1 MDYDET
7 RVMFPIEEITQ
18 KLEQGLGDFMNSEKF
33 KDYLNTMSKFH
44 HYSVNNTILIAMQR
58 PDATLVAGYEAWQK
72 NFDRHVKRGSKGIKI
87 ISPVKVKKKV
97 WQGNDFDRDDNGE
110 KCLFQRPGET
120 KEQFEKRSA
129 ETVKEVE
136 YTNFMITSVFDVSD
150 TEGKELPAIGVSELN
165 GTVEDYP
172 KLITALESISKVPIE
187 YADIT
192 TGAKGYFSTTDHKI
206 VVQKDMSEVQTL
218 KTLIHEMAHSLLHD
232 KTEEASHGQQDT
244 KSKSTKEV
252 EAESV
257 AYTVCQHFGID
268 TSDYSFGYIASWSQG
283 KDLKALKA
291 SMDTIRKTAS
301 TIISDVNTKVMEEKT
316 MATLDEAAAQ
326 NKTDGQIRI
335 YGPSTPK
342 EEPKQDIE
350 KPRDI
355 QGLKKSILDKLKGNK
370 ETVASHDRPE
380 RRSDRSSGMA
390 I

>member
-7 RVMFPIEEITQ
+7 RVMFPIEEITY
-18 KLEQGLGDFMNSEKF
+18 KLEQGLSDFMNSERF
-33 KDYLNTMSKFH
+33 KEYLNTMSKFH
-44 HYSVNNTILIAMQR
+44 YYSVNNTILIAMQR

-72 NFDRHVKRGSKGIKI
+72 NFDRHVKKRAKGIKI

-97 WQGNDFDRDDNGE
+97 WEGNDFDLNDNGE
-110 KCLFQRPGET
+110 KCLYQRPGET
-120 KEQFEKRSA
+120 KEQFEKRA
-129 ETVKEVE
+129 ADTVKEVE
-136 YTNFMITSVFDVSD
+136 YTNFKITSVFDVSD
-150 TEGKELPAIGVSELN
+150 TEGKELPTVGVSELN

-172 KLITALESISKVPIE
+172 KLIAALESISRVSIE
-187 YADIT
+187 YADIPS
-192 TGAKGYFSTTDHKI
+192 GAKGFFSSAEQKI
-206 VVQKDMSEVQTL
+206 VVQKDMPEAQTL
-218 KTLIHEMAHSLLHD
+218 KTLIHEMAHSMLHD
-232 KTEEASHGQQDT
+232 KNAEADLGQQDSKT
-244 KSKSTKEV
+244 KNTKEV

-257 AYTVCQHFGID
+257 AYTVCQHFGLD
-268 TSDYSFGYIASWSQG
+268 TSDYSFGYIASWSQD
-283 KDLKALKA
+283 KDLKELKA

-316 MATLDEAAAQ
+316 MATLDEAAEAS
-326 NKTDGQIRI
+326 KTPGEIKI

-342 EEPKQDIE
+342 EETKGDIE